1 MPSPLEGGS
10 RTLQAAHQGSKWWL
24 EGLCLGHIWVAY
36 IYILYIYIITTIFKF
51 KSKLLI
57 NGFKCLALVLIRF
70 GIISRVSRRGIV
82 GEGSNM
88 FFGRGWYP
96 FDIPHRMDTYLSQ
109 NDSAPMEWLK
119 NKGSMTWFW
128 MIVPVHWVR
137 WTWLARPI
145 PVTLMARF
153 VRRHALR
160 CPKSNPWQRC
170 TLLRPAGGCFRHD
183 SGCEIVEIHHHMPII
198 TSEDKPQ
205 YYMAYHKQICFFLMM
220 YFRSITVETFW
231 TRKESLQCDFGFRRC
246 AEVLLFPAAAGGQH
260 ERLWSWNPSRS
271 QGHDW
276 PWSPSIGKN
285 RELMYPRNMNYV
297 VVWHHFHYEHGSF
310 VFEQP
315 SILDHVPSMWKYVR
329 VNLEW

>member
-36 IYILYIYIITTIFKF
+36 IYIIYIITTIFKF

-128 MIVPVHWVR
+128 MICACPLSPLNLIGSTYPCHFDGQVR
-137 WTWLARPI
+137 S
-145 PVTLMARF
+145 
-153 VRRHALR
+153 RHALR
-160 CPKSNPWQRC
+160 CPKAIHGSAALCSGLQGDVSDMILVVK
-170 TLLRPAGGCFRHD
+170 LLRY
-183 SGCEIVEIHHHMPII
+183 II
-198 TSEDKPQ
+198 
-205 YYMAYHKQICFFLMM
+205 ICP
-220 YFRSITVETFW
+220 
-231 TRKESLQCDFGFRRC
+231 SLRQKINHNIIW
-246 AEVLLFPAAAGGQH
+246 LT
-260 ERLWSWNPSRS
+260 
-271 QGHDW
+271 
-276 PWSPSIGKN
+276 IN
-285 RELMYPRNMNYV
+285 RYA
-297 VVWHHFHYEHGSF
+297 S
-310 VFEQP
+310 
-315 SILDHVPSMWKYVR
+315 S
-329 VNLEW
+329 

>member
-36 IYILYIYIITTIFKF
+36 IYIIYIITTIFKF

-153 VRRHALR
+153 VRVMLFDAQKQSMAALHFAQACR
-160 CPKSNPWQRC
+160 GMFPTWFWLWNCWDTSSY
-170 TLLRPAGGCFRHD
+170 A
-183 SGCEIVEIHHHMPII
+183 HH
-198 TSEDKPQ
+198 
-205 YYMAYHKQICFFLMM
+205 
-220 YFRSITVETFW
+220 
-231 TRKESLQCDFGFRRC
+231 
-246 AEVLLFPAAAGGQH
+246 
-260 ERLWSWNPSRS
+260 
-271 QGHDW
+271 
-276 PWSPSIGKN
+276 
-285 RELMYPRNMNYV
+285 
-297 VVWHHFHYEHGSF
+297 
-310 VFEQP
+310 
-315 SILDHVPSMWKYVR
+315 YVR
-329 VNLEW
+329 R